1 MSCCNFVLWVVISKY
16 AHPPGAE
23 SWDSMQTTAN
33 ALQAGDHV
41 VWVGEYNGT
50 SNHLH
55 TSEDSIQPYSS

>member
-1 MSCCNFVLWVVISKY
+1 MSCNFVLWVVISKY

-23 SWDSMQTTAN
+23 AWDSMQTTAN

-50 SNHLH
+50 R
-55 TSEDSIQPYSS
+55 QPFAYFRRQHSAVF